1 MPKNEQKRLHQIFE
15 VFSFMDTILSPA
27 QRPEIFPFL
36 PKTERTAKSI
46 AVLFAANAV
55 FDLMIPPAQQNLTS
69 ADFFRYTQHMKYML
83 YKSIMISLNWC
94 GKLHRHHF

>member
-46 AVLFAANAV
+46 TALLRQMLF
-55 FDLMIPPAQQNLTS
+55 LI
-69 ADFFRYTQHMKYML
+69 
-83 YKSIMISLNWC
+83 
-94 GKLHRHHF
+94 

>member
-55 FDLMIPPAQQNLTS
+55 FDLMIPPERQNPGS
-69 ADFFRYTQHMKYML
+69 GGFF
-83 YKSIMISLNWC
+83 
-94 GKLHRHHF
+94 

>member
-36 PKTERTAKSI
+36 PKTECTAKHHCT
-46 AVLFAANAV
+46 FAANAV
-55 FDLMIPPAQQNLTS
+55 FDLMIPPEQQNPDS
-69 ADFFRYTQHMKYML
+69 GGFFQIHTAHRNRCCMKV
-83 YKSIMISLNWC
+83 S
-94 GKLHRHHF
+94 

>member
-36 PKTERTAKSI
+36 PKTDRTAKSI

-55 FDLMIPPAQQNLTS
+55 FDLMIPPAQQNLAP
-69 ADFFRYTQHMKYML
+69 ADFFRYTQHTE
-83 YKSIMISLNWC
+83 IDAA
-94 GKLHRHHF
+94 